1 MVLGKVFA
9 RVFRERFRIMFCG
22 IRSVN
27 PSGGRRRMV
36 GWRTEE
42 AREPGFRKLEIASIA
57 RTAQA
62 VSTCSTIRST
72 AIVLRVR
79 NEEAT

>member
-1 MVLGKVFA
+1 MIG
-9 RVFRERFRIMFCG
+9 
-22 IRSVN
+22 S
-27 PSGGRRRMV
+27 
-36 GWRTEE
+36 RTEE
-42 AREPGFRKLEIASIA
+42 ARRPGFPFKEIASIA

-62 VSTCSTIRST
+62 VSISSTVRPT